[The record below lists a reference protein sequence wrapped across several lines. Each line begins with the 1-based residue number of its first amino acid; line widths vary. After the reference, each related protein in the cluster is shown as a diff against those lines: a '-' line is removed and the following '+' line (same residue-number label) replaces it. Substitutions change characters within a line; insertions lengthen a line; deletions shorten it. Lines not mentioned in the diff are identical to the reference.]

1 MISRKRRAG
10 CPEER
15 LDSLIGQAL
24 RARVVGACPLED
36 GWTRLVAQL
45 AARDGQVGSRRQP
58 ALASLRQA
66 LAWCFGLVDR
76 VLPLLEIPAAHM
88 HEPRGARIA
97 MHWKWLHL
105 HRVTVRL
112 LG

>member
-1 MISRKRRAG
+1 MISRKRGAD
-10 CPEER
+10 CSEER

-24 RARVVGACPLED
+24 RARVAGACPLED

-45 AARDGQVGSRRQP
+45 AARNDRAGSRCQP
-58 ALASLRQA
+58 ALVSLRQA
-66 LAWCFGLVDR
+66 LAWCCGLVDR
-76 VLPLLEIPAAHM
+76 VLPLLEIPAAQV

-97 MHWKWLHL
+97 MHWRWLHL

-112 LG
+112 LC